1 MSVSQGVEGLA
12 TGAAAALAAGLAGAA
27 LLIAATLAL
36 LGPRLA
42 RAMAELSGAAH
53 RAQWWTRLCC
63 AALAIGSLAAALLGY
78 WWHGTAFTLSVGAG
92 IMDPPGA
99 PGLPFTSAGR
109 DPDAFWAVVD
119 ILRWTL
125 AALLVSL
132 VAISAVVLTSMA
144 TASAAGGSSGAPQR
158 DA

>member
-1 MSVSQGVEGLA
+1 MSAPQGVEGLA
-12 TGAAAALAAGLAGAA
+12 AGAAVALAAGVAGAA

-78 WWHGTAFTLSVGAG
+78 WWHGTALTVAGGAG
-92 IMDPPGA
+92 IMGA
-99 PGLPFTSAGR
+99 SGALGVPFTSAGR
-109 DPDAFWAVVD
+109 EPDAFWAVVD
-119 ILRWTL
+119 VLRWTL
-125 AALLVSL
+125 AALLVWL
-132 VAISAVVLTSMA
+132 AAVSAVVLTSTA
-144 TASAAGGSSGAPQR
+144 TASAARGAAR
-158 DA
+158 R